1 MFLWAQ
7 PRVAEGWQWLL
18 GLVLLPK
25 SSLEILV
32 LQDKLTEILWPTF
45 CGTCEVPAPFV
56 LALCGSVTQPL
67 AWLSHLQGATVQ
79 YNFLPSLN
87 WKEKNQR
94 ISNPWYLKNQGNQD
108 YYTKGL
114 CLSTVHM
121 FICHPHTLLTASSS
135 MFSSVISS
143 PEFLATFSNVKKELI
158 HTKQLTSYYLHK
170 Q

>member
-25 SSLEILV
+25 SSLDILV
-32 LQDKLTEILWPTF
+32 LQDKLPELLWAIF
-45 CGTCEVPAPFV
+45 CGTCEVPAPFL
-56 LALCGSVTQPL
+56 LALCGSATQP
-67 AWLSHLQGATVQ
+67 WLSHLQGATVQ
-79 YNFLPSLN
+79 YNFLPFLN

-108 YYTKGL
+108 YYNEGL
-114 CLSTVHM
+114 YLRRAHM
-121 FICHPHTLLTASSS
+121 FISHPHTLLTASSS

-143 PEFLATFSNVKKELI
+143 PEFLTTVSNVKKELI
-158 HTKQLTSYYLHK
+158 HTKQLTGYYLHK